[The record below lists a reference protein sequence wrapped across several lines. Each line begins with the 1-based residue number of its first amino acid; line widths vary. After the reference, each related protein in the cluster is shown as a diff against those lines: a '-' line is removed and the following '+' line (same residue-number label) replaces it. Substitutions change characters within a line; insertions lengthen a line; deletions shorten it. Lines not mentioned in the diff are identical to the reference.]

1 MIRVLQQLLR
11 DETGAAMTEYA
22 LVLALLSGPAM
33 AVLIAIMGSAN
44 TALLNDATKMTAFQT
59 ATPPQ

>member
-1 MIRVLQQLLR
+1 MMRVLQRLLQ

-33 AVLIAIMGSAN
+33 VMLMAISTSAN
-44 TALLNDATKMTAFQT
+44 TALLKASTEMTKFQT
-59 ATPPQ
+59 QAPP